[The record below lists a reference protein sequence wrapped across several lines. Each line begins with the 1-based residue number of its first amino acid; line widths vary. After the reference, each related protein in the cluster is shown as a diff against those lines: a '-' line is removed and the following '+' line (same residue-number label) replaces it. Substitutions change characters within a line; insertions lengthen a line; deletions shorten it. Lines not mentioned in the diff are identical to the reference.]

1 MDQGVAFRCC
11 AYWCWA
17 VPCFWPL
24 YACLNGSQLNRA
36 CDCTPMCCW
45 LRKEL
50 STRTVYRLYANRI
63 EVTAPTTR
71 IPWACCGCG
80 SWNVDNTSVYVF
92 DRGAFGFQRVP
103 CCSSSHCCC
112 CWEPFGGVIGRQR
125 CPCNGSPWPRL
136 LSDCGGWWCDEWLCL
151 YLGCH
156 YHYHGFV
163 DPDEVAFASNFA
175 LQVDGL
181 FPRNDMHLKIC
192 TQAVH
197 SSSPKFS
204 IRLIMKSVSLRKKAS
219 KQHWMS
225 ITKLLLPSPLRPK
238 STPACSVLI
247 VVAQS
252 WRAATKLLTLSGTGH
267 TRAQRLQS
275 KQRACIKIMK
285 QTCWRSCA
293 DSTKKKHHADA
304 LFVAFFAPVSAKLL
318 AAEAFFSAQ
327 KTVITAALTK
337 EILQ

>member
-17 VPCFWPL
+17 IPCFWPF
-24 YACLNGSQLNRA
+24 YACMNGTQLNRA

-80 SWNVDNTSVYVF
+80 SWNLDNTSVYVF

-136 LSDCGGWWCDEWLCL
+136 LSDWGGWWCDEWLCL

-163 DPDEVAFASNFA
+163 DPGEVAFASNYA
-175 LQVDGL
+175 LQVGL
-181 FPRNDMHLKIC
+181 DVLLLLSLGRVPDISNATGSIPPHFCVFRRITKSASLGLK
-192 TQAVH
+192 T
-197 SSSPKFS
+197 ST
-204 IRLIMKSVSLRKKAS
+204 
-219 KQHWMS
+219 QHWMY
-225 ITKLLLPSPLRPK
+225 TAKLLLQSLLRRK
-238 STPACSVLI
+238 RTPACSVPI
-247 VVAQS
+247 AVALP
-252 WRAATKLLTLSGTGH
+252 WRAATRLLTLSDNGLI
-267 TRAQRLQS
+267 RARLLLA
-275 KQRACIKIMK
+275 KRLVYTKITK
-285 QTCWRSCA
+285 QTGWVSCA
-293 DSTKKKHHADA
+293 GSTK
-304 LFVAFFAPVSAKLL
+304 
-318 AAEAFFSAQ
+318 
-327 KTVITAALTK
+327 
-337 EILQ
+337 